1 MKTTTVNFGNFAQD
15 AMTLT
20 EMNFLRG
27 GDGGPVNPDDEP
39 KDLLIPPG
47 EEREQG

>member
-15 AMTLT
+15 AISLS

-27 GDGGPVNPDDEP
+27 GGNPDEIA
-39 KDLLIPPG
+39 KDLIVPPG
-47 EEREQG
+47 GEKSST

>member
-27 GDGGPVNPDDEP
+27 GGNPDNIGDDLITSPDDE
-39 KDLLIPPG
+39 
-47 EEREQG
+47 

>member
-1 MKTTTVNFGNFAQD
+1 MKTTTVDFVNFAQD

-27 GDGGPVNPDDEP
+27 GGNPDKQAEDLIVPP
-39 KDLLIPPG
+39 KGL
-47 EEREQG
+47 RYS

>member
-15 AMTLT
+15 AMTST

-27 GDGGPVNPDDEP
+27 GRTLADKPR
-39 KDLLIPPG
+39 DLLIPPG
-47 EEREQG
+47 ANEG

>member
-1 MKTTTVNFGNFAQD
+1 MKTTKVDFVKFAQD

-27 GDGGPVNPDDEP
+27 GGNPDHIGE
-39 KDLLIPPG
+39 DLLIPPS
-47 EEREQG
+47 RIYS